1 MQICMALSNLQGRP
15 VAKLARCD
23 IKTLIRHQL
32 QVFSHTTVIVGPLL
46 PYACMPR

>member
-1 MQICMALSNLQGRP
+1 MALVNLQGRP

-32 QVFSHTTVIVGPLL
+32 QVFAHNRGHCTFTTVRAPLVD
-46 PYACMPR
+46 